1 MLLILNESNLVV
13 GKKSVP
19 ASGARELHMELE
31 GGSWALSSSSVKSTL
46 ATNYRLAVQ
55 RIGNVSTPDT
65 VLSDDDL
72 AYFLQQRR
80 HASEM
85 ALLLPLFGQ
94 DMEDDC
100 LDLESYE
107 AFLTGMLFLGDK
119 CLPSLPCFLA
129 AEVSR
134 LDPSAD
140 DASQGKSRCSSAP
153 SPSANSPR
161 QKTLRI

>member
-19 ASGARELHMELE
+19 ASGARELHMDLE

-55 RIGNVSTPDT
+55 RIGNVSTPDA

-107 AFLTGMLFLGDK
+107 AFLTGMLGS
-119 CLPSLPCFLA
+119 SL
-129 AEVSR
+129 VT
-134 LDPSAD
+134 SACP
-140 DASQGKSRCSSAP
+140 RCRAFW
-153 SPSANSPR
+153 
-161 QKTLRI
+161 